1 MLEKLPPAGAEPPR
15 LLNLFAYTGVAS
27 LLAAAAGAHV
37 THVDASKRA
46 IDWAKENQAASGLG
60 NAAIRWML
68 DDARKFAAREVRR
81 GRTYHGILVDP
92 PKFGRGP
99 NKEVWEIFEHLP
111 DLLRTLARLLDP
123 SRAFLV
129 LTVYAIRASSL
140 SIDCLAREALV
151 GRGGS
156 LRKAARSRSPR
167 RAVSGCCR
175 PRCSRA
181 GAATDHGRGCPA
193 KTPAVRTDNRGRAH
207 DLPLFMPVYQPRGPV
222 FQLAEQDRAITI
234 DGLIINAFF
243 LYKQREL
250 RRRLTTEISLAEFV
264 GFDGLISTDS
274 GAFQGFTRTLYLKN
288 SDIVRFQDRIGS
300 DIIAP
305 LDLVTPPGDSRT
317 TAQGK
322 LDATNK
328 RIREALALVEGG
340 IVAGVQQGGRF
351 LDLRE
356 RSVAA
361 LMEMEVRYVAIGSLV
376 PFFNKNHDLA
386 FAGAVIRKA
395 REIAGPALPMHVYGA
410 GDPAELPFF
419 VRLGANVFDLASY
432 GLHYA
437 RPAAST

>member
-1 MLEKLPPAGAEPPR
+1 MDVGA
-15 LLNLFAYTGVAS
+15 
-27 LLAAAAGAHV
+27 
-37 THVDASKRA
+37 
-46 IDWAKENQAASGLG
+46 
-60 NAAIRWML
+60 
-68 DDARKFAAREVRR
+68 
-81 GRTYHGILVDP
+81 P
-92 PKFGRGP
+92 PK
-99 NKEVWEIFEHLP
+99 HLQ
-111 DLLRTLARLLDP
+111 
-123 SRAFLV
+123 F
-129 LTVYAIRASSL
+129 
-140 SIDCLAREALV
+140 
-151 GRGGS
+151 
-156 LRKAARSRSPR
+156 
-167 RAVSGCCR
+167 
-175 PRCSRA
+175 
-181 GAATDHGRGCPA
+181 
-193 KTPAVRTDNRGRAH
+193 TDNRGRAH

-222 FQLAEQDRAITI
+222 FQLAEEDRAIAI

-300 DIIAP
+300 DVIAP

-317 TAQGK
+317 IAQGK

-361 LMEMEVRYVAIGSLV
+361 LMEMNVRYVAIGSLV
-376 PFFNKNHDLA
+376 PFFNRNHDLA

-395 REIAGPALPMHVYGA
+395 RQMVGPALPMHVYGA

-419 VRLGANVFDLASY
+419 VRLGANVFDSASY
-432 GLHYA
+432 GHYA
-437 RPAAST
+437 AGGYYMTPYGALRDPGPLVAGDYRCGCPECARPGGFQAVFADKEQLTLHNLWTICRTVEEIRRMVRTEDALDRHLSRVLEIHTAWFPESRLAASWNELVQ